1 MMWLSVALAFALVAG
16 ACGDDDEGSGAQ
28 VPECLN
34 LQDLYAIFGP
44 ESGDVE
50 TWADVSTKAEELGS
64 STELPAEG
72 ELQIHGPGTESG
84 TYDAFV
90 ELALEEI
97 AEEQGVPEEDWGV
110 GVQYTSSPEDNTIVN
125 NVKGADGALG
135 WVGYA
140 FYEQNADSLRAV
152 QLDGGSGCTVP
163 SVETIGDGSY
173 PLSRP
178 LYIYVN
184 TAKLAEKPALAA
196 FVDLYLNDAYDSVEE
211 AAYIPLPDDDLQATR
226 DAFEAE
232 GVEVPSGDDLS
243 GEIEISGSST
253 VEPISNLVAELFIEE
268 HGDVDVSVDGP
279 GTGDG
284 FELFCAGDIDIA
296 DASRAIDEDEV
307 QLCADG
313 GVEYVEL
320 LIGLDGITVMTKA

>member
-72 ELQIHGPGTESG
+72 DLQIFGPGTESG

-90 ELALEEI
+90 ELALEGT

-110 GVQYTSSPEDNTIVN
+110 GVQYTSSPEDNAIVTG
-125 NVKGADGALG
+125 VEGADGTLG

-140 FYEQNADSLRAV
+140 FYAENSEQLRAV
-152 QLDGGSGCTVP
+152 QLDGGSGCTEP

-196 FVDLYLNDAYDSVEE
+196 FVDLYLNGAYGSVEE
-211 AAYIPLPDDDLQATR
+211 ASYIQLPDDDLQATR

-232 GVEVPSGDDLS
+232 GVEVGSGDLS
-243 GEIEISGSST
+243 GEIAISGSST
-253 VEPISNLVAELFIEE
+253 VEPISNLVAEAFLAENAGVE
-268 HGDVDVSVDGP
+268 VSVDGP